1 MFHFQILLMAFRG
14 LRQNLVRSMLATLG
28 VIIGVGAVVSA
39 VSILQ
44 GAEKDILQR
53 FETLGADQVLI
64 FNGSDRRAAR
74 QTQALSLVPD
84 DAEKIR
90 EDNPGLVLAI
100 SPEYRSGGQVKYF
113 ERNTGGTILGAEESY
128 STINN
133 YAVADGRF
141 LTKEDV
147 RGNAMICVL
156 GSKVAQDLF
165 GARSPIGDTVRIAA
179 GSNTK
184 SFIVVGVM
192 EEKGALGFVEVDNQ
206 VILPLSTMMGRMF
219 GQKNLSML
227 VVQCANADRVP
238 LCIDAVK
245 RSLRASH
252 QIKAGEDDDFTV
264 FTQDQFKQQLGQVTQ
279 IFGLVLYSIAGISI
293 VVGAIGIMNI
303 MLVSVTERTREIG
316 VRIAVG
322 ARRMDI
328 LKQFLAE
335 ASTIS
340 MFGGALGVVCG
351 WAIANLMSKLSAEML
366 KTYTPPIIIL
376 AALVMAA
383 FVGIVSGIYPAIRAS
398 KLNPVQALRYE

>member
-1 MFHFQILLMAFRG
+1 MFHLQILLMAFRG
-14 LRQNLVRSMLATLG
+14 LRQNLVRSLLATLG

-53 FETLGADQVLI
+53 FESMGADQVI
-64 FNGSDRRAAR
+64 IVNGSDRRSHR
-74 QTQALSLVPD
+74 QVQSFSLVPE
-84 DAEKIR
+84 DAGKIR
-90 EDNPGLVLAI
+90 DENAALIVAA
-100 SPEYRSGGQVKYF
+100 SAQYSSGGQIKYF
-113 ERNTGGTILGAEESY
+113 ERNSSGPILGAEEFY
-128 STINN
+128 STINKYN
-133 YAVADGRF
+133 VAEGRF
-141 LTKEDV
+141 ITKEDV
-147 RGNAMICVL
+147 RGNAMVCLL
-156 GSKVAQDLF
+156 GYKIAQDLF
-165 GARSPIGDTVRIAA
+165 GARSPVGETVRIAA
-179 GSNTK
+179 GTNTK
-184 SFIVVGVM
+184 SFVVVGLM

-219 GQKNLSML
+219 GQKNLTMI
-227 VVQCANADRVP
+227 VAQCVNADRVP

-245 RSLRASH
+245 RTLRASH

-264 FTQDQFKQQLGQVTQ
+264 LTQDYFKQQLGQVTK

-351 WAIANLMSKLSAEML
+351 WAIANLMSKVSADLL
-366 KTYTPPIIIL
+366 KTYTPPIIVL
-376 AALVMAA
+376 AALIMAA
-383 FVGIVSGIYPAIRAS
+383 IVGIVSGIYPAIRAS

>member
-1 MFHFQILLMAFRG
+1 MFHLQILLMAFRG

-44 GAEKDILQR
+44 GAERDILKK
-53 FETLGADQVLI
+53 FETLGADQVLV

-74 QTQALSLVPD
+74 QVSTPSLVPE

-90 EDNPGLVLAI
+90 EDNPALIVAT
-100 SPEYRSGGQVKYF
+100 SPEYRSGGQIKYF
-113 ERNTGGTILGAEESY
+113 EKNTGGSILGAEESY
-128 STINN
+128 ATINN
-133 YAVADGRF
+133 YAVKEGRF
-141 LTKEDV
+141 ITKEDV
-147 RGNAMICVL
+147 RGNAMVCVL
-156 GSKVAQDLF
+156 GYKVAQDLF
-165 GARSPIGDTVRIAA
+165 GARSPVNETVRIAA
-179 GSNTK
+179 SINTK
-184 SFIVVGVM
+184 SFVVVGVM
-192 EEKGALGFVEVDNQ
+192 EEKGAQGFIEVDNQ

-227 VVQCANADRVP
+227 VAQCVNADRVP
-238 LCIDAVK
+238 LCIDSIK

-264 FTQDQFKQQLGQVTQ
+264 FTQDAFKQSLGQVTQ

-351 WAIANLMSKLSAEML
+351 IAIANLMSKLSAEML
-366 KTYTPPIIIL
+366 KTHTPPIIIL
-376 AALVMAA
+376 AALLMAA
-383 FVGIVSGIYPAIRAS
+383 MVGIVSGIYPAIRAS